1 MTAWERLSQEI
12 ENYNRD
18 ENYNSLLDFS
28 MQERRFIIEFAES
41 LAKERA
47 VEFYLEA
54 LSEEEQRD
62 ESVIELVKSKYNT
75 FLAEKRK
82 EGAEKSFCEC
92 GSQKDIDCKYCT
104 SCNKF
109 HSV

>member
-1 MTAWERLSQEI
+1 MNKQENEHRKRVVELLNNCIVGESVSNTADQI
-12 ENYNRD
+12 
-18 ENYNSLLDFS
+18 LLV
-28 MQERRFIIEFAES
+28 AES

-62 ESVIELVKSKYNT
+62 ESVIELVKSKYDT

-82 EGAEKSFCEC
+82 EGAE
-92 GSQKDIDCKYCT
+92 
-104 SCNKF
+104 
-109 HSV
+109 